1 MCHYYL
7 YHDDHHYDHPCHHPC
22 HHHCHYACRRATVS
36 AVCAHLACNT
46 HKGER
51 PAARAAA
58 FVGRGTRAEAVGA
71 GAAGM
76 AQVYIY
82 SRPSGRYVW

>member
-1 MCHYYL
+1 MSMCTSMSMWHHYHSY
-7 YHDDHHYDHPCHHPC
+7 YPDDHHCHSG
-22 HHHCHYACRRATVS
+22 CRRATVS
-36 AVCAHLACNT
+36 AVCAHLAHAARAGAC
-46 HKGER
+46 

-76 AQVYIY
+76 AQVRLYICILI
-82 SRPSGRYVW
+82 